1 MLGKANSVESSPTST
16 LSNTRTKLGAWPSL
30 HPPFVC
36 PLCSKTFPTSQA
48 LGGHQN
54 AHRKERNKG
63 RRFFVEKSRATMK
76 EINILTPAPLTAVP
90 PNDDRNFEH
99 LALSMTKQY
108 GANHGHVNYYH
119 SESRV
124 GYGSITKNAAQGI
137 KLAGLEYGPSGS
149 ERVGGCKINLGRA
162 AYRKDKHHPYHVK
175 PKTLSFLEL
184 TLGRRAVEVSTM
196 ATGAGEND
204 KGFYGGEHGAEV
216 TNYKAKLDLTLRL

>member
-1 MLGKANSVESSPTST
+1 MLGKAISVESSSTST
-16 LSNTRTKLGAWPSL
+16 LSNNRTRLGLGAWPSL
-30 HPPFVC
+30 HPPFEC

-63 RRFFVEKSRATMK
+63 QRFYVEKSRATMK
-76 EINILTPAPLTAVP
+76 EIILTPAPLTAVP

-99 LALSMTKQY
+99 LVLSTTKQY

-119 SESRV
+119 SESRA
-124 GYGSITKNAAQGI
+124 GYGSITKNAQGI
-137 KLAGLEYGPSGS
+137 KLAGLEYGPSAS
-149 ERVGGCKINLGRA
+149 EHVGGCKINLGRA
-162 AYRKDKHHPYHVK
+162 AYRKDKHHPYVK
-175 PKTLSFLEL
+175 PKAISFLEL
-184 TLGRRAVEVSTM
+184 TMGRTAVEV
-196 ATGAGEND
+196 TGADEND